1 MELSA
6 IPTILYVFDQFIW
19 GIPVLLIV
27 ILLPLTIY
35 DQKKGEYKG
44 FLSPLAIL
52 WLVSSAATGWRFMV
66 ISESS
71 RLEPWEYAVVSA
83 VFAVAAARIMV
94 EAMHR
99 RIYGEWLHKHGV
111 WLLKKPAKTE

>member
-1 MELSA
+1 MELLA
-6 IPTILYVFDQFIW
+6 IPTILYVFDLFIW

-27 ILLPLTIY
+27 VLLPMTIY
-35 DQKKGEYKG
+35 DQEKGEYKG
-44 FLSPLAIL
+44 FLSPLAML
-52 WLVSSAATGWRFMV
+52 WLAAAAATGWRFMV
-66 ISESS
+66 ISESP

-99 RIYGEWLHKHGV
+99 RIHGEWLHKQGV
-111 WLLKKPAKTE
+111 WLLKMSSKS